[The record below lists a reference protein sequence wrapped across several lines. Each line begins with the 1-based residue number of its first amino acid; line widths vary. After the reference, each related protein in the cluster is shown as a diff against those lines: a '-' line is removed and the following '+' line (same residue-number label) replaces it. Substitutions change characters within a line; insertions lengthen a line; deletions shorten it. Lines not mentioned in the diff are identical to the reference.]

1 MDNKAIGERIRLIRL
16 SKGMTLEEFDKL
28 FNTSKGIVSR
38 WENGKGLPRP
48 ERLKKL
54 ADISGKSVEYILYGK

>member
-16 SKGMTLEEFDKL
+16 SKGMTLEEVEKL

-54 ADISGKSVEYILYGK
+54 ADISDKSVEYILHGK

>member
-1 MDNKAIGERIRLIRL
+1 MDDKAIGERIRLIRL
-16 SKGMTLEEFDKL
+16 SKGMTLEEFGKL
-28 FNTSKGIVSR
+28 FNTSKSVVSR
-38 WENGKGLPRP
+38 WENGKGLLRP